1 MWRGLKETGVIK
13 VSGSVD
19 WMSDGSHRKT
29 VDDDYVHLGQFE
41 MSVNHLNKD
50 SLQVVGLWSLEF
62 GRKFWTTDIDLY
74 FVSL

>member
-1 MWRGLKETGVIK
+1 MVHTG
-13 VSGSVD
+13 
-19 WMSDGSHRKT
+19 RQ

-62 GRKFWTTDIDLY
+62 GRKFWTTDIDLD